1 MLILAKRL
9 PLYFIS
15 VFFLLCWCMD
25 GDAVKGHHC
34 HNLAMMIL
42 SPTDKNSYSEGYI
55 RTYADRKPVMAGEEE
70 WEEVKTVWEDTVAQA
85 WKNNRAKEQSYLD
98 DIQLQLFIYHTDK
111 KNSRHLFIWRAAPE
125 ASKYFPNTTNKNILR
140 VCACLSVCIQFGL
153 MTEGFSDSSRNKTE
167 GENWG
172 K

>member
-1 MLILAKRL
+1 MENTVQCNHTQNQMLILAKRL

-125 ASKYFPNTTNKNILR
+125 ASKAFLIQQIKIFYVCVR
-140 VCACLSVCIQFGL
+140 VCLCVFSSV
-153 MTEGFSDSSRNKTE
+153 
-167 GENWG
+167 
-172 K
+172 